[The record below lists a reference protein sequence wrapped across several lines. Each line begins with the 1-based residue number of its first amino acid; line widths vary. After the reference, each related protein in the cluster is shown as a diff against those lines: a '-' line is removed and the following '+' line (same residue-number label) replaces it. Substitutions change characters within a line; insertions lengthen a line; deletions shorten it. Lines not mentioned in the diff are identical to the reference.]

1 MEVSRVAS
9 DEPTHLLAAG
19 MSVTHARTWARRE
32 EQAGRVSSGTQV
44 TAACFCRFQHQGENA
59 LAPCSRGSQ
68 PEPLVSL
75 ESSSS
80 DKGPSLS
87 RAPGA
92 SGRAQGPLSGHQ
104 RACAG
109 PGQSAP
115 TVSCCVLCVKG
126 LLGRRASHSSWGA
139 FAGHGCV
146 RRGSAEPCRPLKHPL
161 FIKADS

>member
-19 MSVTHARTWARRE
+19 MSVTHARTWARRGE
-32 EQAGRVSSGTQV
+32 KQAGHVSSGTQV
-44 TAACFCRFQHQGENA
+44 TAACFCCFPHQGENA

-80 DKGPSLS
+80 DRGPSLS

-104 RACAG
+104 RARAG

-115 TVSCCVLCVKG
+115 TVSCWRSLCQRLVGQEGKPFFLGG
-126 LLGRRASHSSWGA
+126 LCGARLCQAWVSRALPSYKTSS
-139 FAGHGCV
+139 FH
-146 RRGSAEPCRPLKHPL
+146 
-161 FIKADS
+161 